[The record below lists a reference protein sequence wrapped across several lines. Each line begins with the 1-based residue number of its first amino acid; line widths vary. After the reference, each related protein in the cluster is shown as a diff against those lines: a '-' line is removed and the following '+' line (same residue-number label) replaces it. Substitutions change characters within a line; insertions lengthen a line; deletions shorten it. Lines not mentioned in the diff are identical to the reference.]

1 MITQALK
8 FVVGNPLGK
17 LASLA
22 ALLAALVASFAF
34 HQQSVGVKKQ
44 KQRQE
49 RTDANVVNRAA
60 DAARRA
66 ADPAARGVRD
76 PYAAQ

>member
-1 MITQALK
+1 MITTALK

-17 LASLA
+17 LASAA
-22 ALLAALVASFAF
+22 ALLAALVASFAW
-34 HQQSVGVKKQ
+34 QQQNTGVKKQ
-44 KQRQE
+44 KARQE